1 MRSETTTLTKKQRTL
16 ILIPLLVGGFIA
28 LLNETLLNVA
38 FSKLSGSL
46 HVAMGTVQWLATGYM
61 LIIGIL
67 VPVTAFLM
75 ETFTTRTLY
84 LVSMGLFFGGSL
96 FCGFSNTFAMFLIF
110 RMIQGAGTGMLIPI
124 MMKTILEIFPPEK
137 RGSAM
142 GKCMIVI
149 LVAPAF
155 GPTLS
160 GLILQIASW
169 NFLFYMM
176 LPFAAI
182 SIVLGFFGLK
192 YAPNTS
198 LTKPKIDI
206 LSVFLSTIGFGGIIF
221 GISSSESM
229 GLNNIVI
236 ISLICGFIGLLI
248 FCLRQFKL
256 KQPMLEL
263 RTFKFP
269 MFSLGLVIIMIAF
282 TIPFSINIILPTYFQ
297 EALNISPF
305 TAGALA
311 LPAGVVSA
319 VITPIGGRLYDK
331 IGVKPLII
339 TGFSLIVIAMLFL
352 SHLSLGTGVAVLILF
367 HCCIFV
373 GTSLINTPLQT
384 NILNTLP
391 EGYYAHG
398 VAILNTM
405 QQIAAAIGSSLF
417 IGLMAAGQ
425 AHKLAGLS
433 HISKSVQQTAVV
445 TGVNEAFTSALILV
459 VIALVLSL
467 FVKREKTTSKNIV
480 E

>member
-1 MRSETTTLTKKQRTL
+1 MPPALTKKQRTL
-16 ILIPLLVGGFIA
+16 IMTPLLIGGFIA

-38 FSKLSGSL
+38 FTKLSGSL
-46 HVAMGTVQWLATGYM
+46 HVTMGTIQWLATAYM

-96 FCGFSNTFAMFLIF
+96 FCGLSNSFAMLLIF
-110 RMIQGAGTGMLIPI
+110 RMIQGFGTGMLIPV

-137 RGSAM
+137 RGSAI

-160 GLILQIASW
+160 GLVLQISSW
-169 NFLFYMM
+169 NFLFFMM

-182 SIVLGFFGLK
+182 SIVLGFIGLK
-192 YAPNTS
+192 NAPNSS

-206 LSVFLSTIGFGGIIF
+206 PSVFLSTVGFGGIIF

-229 GLNNIVI
+229 GFNSIVV
-236 ISLICGFIGLLI
+236 ISLVCGIAGLTI

-269 MFSLGLVIIMIAF
+269 MFSLGLVIIMISF
-282 TIPFSINIILPTYFQ
+282 MIPFSINIILPTYYQ
-297 EALNISPF
+297 QALNISPF
-305 TAGALA
+305 MSGVLA
-311 LPAGVVSA
+311 LPAGVLSGIV
-319 VITPIGGRLYDK
+319 TPVGGRLYDK

-339 TGFSLIVIAMLFL
+339 TGFSLLTISMLFL
-352 SHLSLGTGVAVLILF
+352 SHIMLGTGIAVLILL
-367 HCCIFV
+367 HCCIFF

-391 EGYYAHG
+391 ADYYSHG
-398 VAILNTM
+398 VAIMNTM

-433 HISKSVQQTAVV
+433 HISRSTQQAAVV
-445 TGVNEAFTSALILV
+445 TGVNEAFMSALILV
-459 VIALVLSL
+459 IIALLLSF
-467 FVKREKTTSKNIV
+467 FVKKEKTTSKI
-480 E
+480 